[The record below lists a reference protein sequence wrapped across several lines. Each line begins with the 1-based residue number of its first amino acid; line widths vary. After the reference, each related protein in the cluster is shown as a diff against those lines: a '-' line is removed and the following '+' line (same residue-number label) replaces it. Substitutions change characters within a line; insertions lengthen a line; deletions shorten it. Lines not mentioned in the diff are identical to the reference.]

1 MDPSTFCRLFFTSGV
16 LVCLGGVFITPIQSH
31 IMAYGSR
38 STFQLMKNQQRSLT
52 GNLFNKV
59 ASLRVP
65 HSWFTHYYVAS
76 VISSFF
82 WLFQIVTHGSRL
94 RYLATLSKYNGVSM
108 SVNQVLMSWLLMT
121 IQGVRRLLESL
132 TLTKESQSQ
141 MWIGIWILGIFFYL
155 VMGIAIWIE
164 GIASLDREVPV
175 GNFLSLLSLKNPK
188 TYIALA
194 IFVIASVAQN
204 ICHRHLFNLKKYS
217 LPQHRFF
224 RYIVCPHYTCECLIY
239 LSIALASAPEDRIFN
254 STILTGLAFVVAN
267 LAVTADGTYRFYKER
282 FGTKQMENKWR
293 MMSLLY

>member
-1 MDPSTFCRLFFTSGV
+1 MDPSMFCRLFFTSGV
-16 LVCLGGVFITPIQSH
+16 LVCLGGVFVTPIQSH

-38 STFQLMKNQQRSLT
+38 STYQPMMNQQRSFI
-52 GNLFNKV
+52 GSLFNKV

-82 WLFQIVTHGSRL
+82 WLYQIVTYGSTL
-94 RYLATLSKYNGVSM
+94 RYLATLSEFNGVSM
-108 SVNQVLMSWLLMT
+108 SMNQILLSWLLMT

-132 TLTKESQSQ
+132 TLIKKSQSQ

-175 GNFLSLLSLKNPK
+175 GNFLLHLSLQNPK

-194 IFVIASVAQN
+194 IFVAASVAQN

-217 LPQHRFF
+217 LPHHRFF
-224 RYIVCPHYTCECLIY
+224 RYIACPHYTCECLIY
-239 LSIALASAPEDRIFN
+239 LSIALVSAPEGWVFN
-254 STILTGLAFVVAN
+254 STVLTGLSFVVAN
-267 LAVTADGTYRFYKER
+267 LAVTSDGTYRFYLER
-282 FGTKQMENKWR
+282 FGPEKMENKWR
-293 MMSLLY
+293 MIYLLY